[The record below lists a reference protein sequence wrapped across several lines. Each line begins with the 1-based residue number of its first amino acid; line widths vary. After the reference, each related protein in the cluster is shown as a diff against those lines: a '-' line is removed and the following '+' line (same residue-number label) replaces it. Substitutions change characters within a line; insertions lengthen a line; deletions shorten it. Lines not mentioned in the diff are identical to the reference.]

1 MRISDWS
8 SDVCSSDLAHRH
20 LDVHISVREAIRKD
34 RSVVVNCESAHSER
48 EDEGVGRLFLERL
61 DRDTGPACVDDALA
75 LLLLVA
81 THVAALTDQFVV
93 ETVDHPTPRF
103 ATDER
108 AELLVARAFEESHGD
123 VVPIAVRSEER
134 SVENEWVGTC
144 R

>member
-8 SDVCSSDLAHRH
+8 SDVCSS
-20 LDVHISVREAIRKD
+20 E
-34 RSVVVNCESAHSER
+34 
-48 EDEGVGRLFLERL
+48 
-61 DRDTGPACVDDALA
+61 LA

-108 AELLVARAFEESHGD
+108 DELLVARAFEESHGD
-123 VVPIAVRSEER
+123 VVPIAVVER
-134 SVENEWVGTC
+134 LDHRDHVHMETRLPPRREFHPDRKSTRLNSSH
-144 R
+144 